1 MNFAPSSPKDD
12 DIVVPC
18 PLVEMFML
26 AVYKRFAQDL
36 IRRACADIY
45 FVSSTP
51 STSTSSF
58 ESNTRRSVNSSEKS
72 TTTSSSITSLGDL
85 KFPASLNVKDI
96 YRTIMRHDRYDFL
109 TNKYMGV
116 YVDNKDVSS
125 SSSSSN
131 GGGVGGDGDQANKSV
146 QLNTNRIM
154 GSKVKK
160 NFSDSSLV
168 NN

>member
-1 MNFAPSSPKDD
+1 MNFAPSNERPANEDD
-12 DIVVPC
+12 VVPC

-26 AVYKRFAQDL
+26 AVCKRFAQDL
-36 IRRACADIY
+36 VRRACADIY
-45 FVSSTP
+45 FVESCTHV
-51 STSTSSF
+51 
-58 ESNTRRSVNSSEKS
+58 ESNANSRRRSVTSSER
-72 TTTSSSITSLGDL
+72 TTSLGDL

-116 YVDNKDVSS
+116 YVDDPERSGGGGDERDQAALG
-125 SSSSSN
+125 SSN
-131 GGGVGGDGDQANKSV
+131 RSV
-146 QLNTNRIM
+146 QSNASHHRIV
-154 GSKVKK
+154 GSSKLKK